1 MKSRTSF
8 CNGTLFWKNMTRFAP
23 VWGAYLLCLL
33 LGLVVMYVDRN
44 DRVVNFWFASHMAEC
59 IQVMG
64 VVNLAYGPVVAQL
77 LFGDLY
83 NSRMCNALHAMPIRR
98 ETYFVTNVLSGIAA
112 SVVPTAVM
120 ALLSMPLLMNTIVR
134 DAWLI
139 ALLWFVA
146 ANLQFICFF
155 GMAVFCVFCTG
166 NRLIMLAVYA
176 VLNAGAFLVW
186 FVVDTVYTPMLFGV
200 ITPDR
205 LVEMLTPIHDLATPI
220 FVEVENYHDM
230 MALFEG
236 REAEAVAKFWVN
248 PAYGTLFIW
257 ALVGFAFMIAGL
269 LMYRKRDLECA
280 GDAVAFPVLAPVFQV
295 ICSLGGCGMAGV
307 VVNVFFGYSHNRGSV
322 IMYTVLA
329 CGLAVGWFVGKMFL
343 ERSTRVFRLKN
354 WVGLGVLAAA
364 TAMSLLLTFM
374 DVLGIETWVPK
385 AEKVAS
391 VDFMGPI
398 VMELTERE
406 DIEKVISVHRLAL
419 EDRISQQGQ
428 YPVRWLEENYPDFRF
443 VEPPEEGFRYGE
455 EGEYDENEPHKKADN
470 LWITYTLTSG
480 RQVQRRYNIWTDQEE
495 GQIVRAMCS
504 DWDLV
509 WNNAFRNWG
518 TEPEKFD
525 INQVYSID
533 CGGETLKDEQV
544 SPGLLKTLLEAL
556 RADCEEQNLVPD
568 YYYHTGAF
576 QFWDE
581 ESQQHYYSHSRYMTI
596 WFGDRT
602 SRDYAVK
609 FQIYPDSAN
618 TLAWMERH
626 GLGQW
631 EVNMDKDGW

>member
-8 CNGTLFWKNMTRFAP
+8 CNGTLFRKNMTRFAP

-33 LGLVVMYVDRN
+33 LGLVVMYVDQNTRQ
-44 DRVVNFWFASHMAEC
+44 VNFWFASHMAQC

-64 VVNLAYGPVVAQL
+64 VVNLFYGPVAAQL

-98 ETYFVTNVLSGIAA
+98 ETYFVTNVLSGIVA
-112 SVVPTAVM
+112 SLVPTAVM
-120 ALLSMPLLMNTIVR
+120 ALLSIPLLAGTIVQ

-139 ALLWFVA
+139 ALLWFGA

-155 GMAVFCVFCTG
+155 GMAVFCIFCTG

-176 VLNAGAFLVW
+176 VLNAGAFLAY

-205 LVEMLTPIHDLATPI
+205 LVEMLTPVQNLVNHT
-220 FVEVENYHDM
+220 FVEVENYHNM
-230 MALFEG
+230 IALFEG
-236 REAEAVAKFWVN
+236 RETEAVAKFWVN
-248 PAYGTLFIW
+248 PVYGNLFVW
-257 ALVGFAFMIAGL
+257 ALVGLAFVVAGL
-269 LMYRKRDLECA
+269 LMYRKRNLECA

-295 ICSLGGCGMAGV
+295 VCSLGACGMAGV
-307 VVNVFFGYSHNRGSV
+307 VVNIFFGYSHYSGSV

-329 CGLAVGWFVGKMFL
+329 CGMAVGWFVGKMFL
-343 ERSTRVFRLKN
+343 ERSTRVFRPKN
-354 WVGLGVLAAA
+354 WIGLGVLAAV
-364 TAMSLLLTFM
+364 TALSLLLTWM

-385 AEKVAS
+385 AEKVES
-391 VDFMGPI
+391 VSFQGPI
-398 VMELTERE
+398 PMELTERE

-419 EDRISQQGQ
+419 EDRIEQPGL

-443 VEPPEEGFRYGE
+443 VEVPEDDFRYGE
-455 EGEYDENEPHKKADN
+455 EGDYDENEPHKKADH

-480 RQVQRRYNIWTDQEE
+480 KQVEREYSIWTDQEE

-518 TEPEKFD
+518 SEPEKFD

-533 CGGETLKDEQV
+533 FSGEMLKDDQV
-544 SPGLLKTLLEAL
+544 SPALLRTLLDAL
-556 RADCEEQNLVPD
+556 KADCEDQNLVPD
-568 YYYHTGAF
+568 YYYHNGAF

-581 ESQQHYYSHSRYMTI
+581 ETQQYYYSRSRYLTV
-596 WFGDRT
+596 WFGDKTNRN
-602 SRDYAVK
+602 YAIE
-609 FQIYPDSAN
+609 FQIYPDCTN

-626 GLGQW
+626 GLGEW
-631 EVNMDKDGW
+631 EVNMDMAGW